1 MAGFR
6 TRARRLVARYGARPR
21 RALVRAQLR
30 RRAARQ
36 GYTSHDLERLYRYLS
51 DHLDLEPS
59 QFVSPLQQ
67 PSNFFP
73 GLRSQPV
80 YDPSEFPWAS
90 DLVRESDVIRQ
101 ELLDFS
107 AASDLD
113 VQPQNLTD
121 SGRWNVSYFYVGG
134 ERVEATRRACPR
146 TSAIIDSIPGSG
158 QAGQVYLSVLRG
170 GTHIKQHFG
179 PTNARLRC
187 HLGLVVP
194 DGARIRIGEEM
205 YEWQEGQLLIFD
217 DSFEHEVWN
226 ESSTERVVLI
236 VDFWHP
242 DLRPAETWGLD
253 EARRLRYGIRDLS
266 SHGAG
271 RP

>member
-1 MAGFR
+1 MK
-6 TRARRLVARYGARPR
+6 YGARPR
-21 RALVRAQLR
+21 RALVWALLR

-36 GYTSHDLERLYRYLS
+36 GYTPRDLERVYRYLS
-51 DHLDLEPS
+51 DHLDLETS

-90 DLVRESDVIRQ
+90 DMVRQFDAIRQ
-101 ELLDFS
+101 ELLDLS
-107 AASDLD
+107 AASDLET
-113 VQPQNLTD
+113 QPQNLTD
-121 SGRWNVSYFYVGG
+121 SGRWNVLYFYVGG
-134 ERVEATRRACPR
+134 ERVEATMRACPR
-146 TSAIIDSIPGSG
+146 TAAIIDSIPGAG
-158 QAGQVYLSVLRG
+158 QASQVYLSVLRG

-179 PTNARLRC
+179 PTNTKLRC

-194 DGARIRIGEEM
+194 DGARIRIGEETH
-205 YEWQEGQLLIFD
+205 EWREGELLIFD

-226 ESSTERVVLI
+226 DSSNERVVLI

-242 DLRPAETWGLD
+242 DLRPAETWAIN
-253 EARRLRYGIRDLS
+253 EARRLRYGLRDVPV
-266 SHGAG
+266 HGKA
-271 RP
+271 